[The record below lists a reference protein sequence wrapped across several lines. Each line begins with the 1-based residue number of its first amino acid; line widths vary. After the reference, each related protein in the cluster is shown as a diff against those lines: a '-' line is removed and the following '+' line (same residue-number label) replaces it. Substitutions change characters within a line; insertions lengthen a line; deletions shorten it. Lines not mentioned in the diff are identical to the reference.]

1 MNNDIPD
8 ARVSDDEDSASDMYG
23 DECAAAESHEEIV
36 NETTSP
42 MKTRTRS
49 KSWKANLAEPLMCS
63 DPEDEQPPPQ
73 PRKSNSA
80 SRAPLRAGG
89 HVKYFRRNSNQF
101 QSIASKKLA
110 ARKSPAGGRGRK

>member
-42 MKTRTRS
+42 MKTGTRS
-49 KSWKANLAEPLMCS
+49 KSLKVDLAEPLMCS

-101 QSIASKKLA
+101 QSIASKKRA